1 MRSEELVAP
10 VGSTWNSSIA
20 LMIVRWGGICQLE
33 APRTSMSPGEACSN
47 ERTGDDLG
55 GDGGMGE
62 QRGARRARVEGRR
75 WMEGPPGPAAPR
87 TPAAGLRRHPG
98 PAPARAL
105 SLLLLL
111 AAVGAA
117 AGRGRRRSR
126 RRRSAR
132 CCRRRAGGCG
142 RPCPPRTPRSCRC
155 SPRAPRRR
163 ATSGPR
169 VGGRPPGRGR
179 GWRGAAAAAAPLGRG
194 GAGGWGRA
202 ASSGRPGAARA
213 GCRAS

>member
-1 MRSEELVAP
+1 MAP

-47 ERTGDDLG
+47 EGTGGDDLG
-55 GDGGMGE
+55 GWGGGWW
-62 QRGARRARVEGRR
+62 GGKGNSAGVRRTRVEGRR
-75 WMEGPPGPAAPR
+75 WIEGPPGPAAPR
-87 TPAAGLRRHPG
+87 TPAAAPRRHPG

-105 SLLLLL
+105 SLLLL

-117 AGRGRRRSR
+117 AGRRRRRSR

-132 CCRRRAGGCG
+132 CCRRRAGSRG

-163 ATSGPR
+163 ATSGRR

-179 GWRGAAAAAAPLGRG
+179 GRRGAAAAPRGRG
-194 GAGGWGRA
+194 GAEGGRPA
-202 ASSGRPGAARA
+202 ASPGRLRAARA